1 MPDRSELIV
10 GGYFFG
16 SFEDSAIAQKEL
28 KNAKYLEE
36 RLNAMKPS
44 QMKSVYDKMLD
55 EKVFST
61 PVGWEYLKYLRGKVI
76 QSGIDE
82 NELRPI
88 PLYINFS
95 AQKED
100 SLDKPSDHIARE
112 HIRPSKRRKN
122 TVKDILR
129 ISIIANIFLIILVVL
144 MFLITIKSDNP
155 NILNYKEAIINEYAS
170 WEEELNAREEAIK
183 EKEKE
188 LEDSGSR

>member
-1 MPDRSELIV
+1 MPDRSDLIV

-36 RLNAMKPS
+36 RLNSMRPS

-61 PVGWEYLKYLRGKVI
+61 PVGWEYLKYLRGRVV

-82 NELRPI
+82 SEIRPI

-100 SLDKPSDHIARE
+100 STDRPGDHIARE
-112 HIRPSKRRKN
+112 RIRPSSRRRN
-122 TVKDILR
+122 TVKDILK
-129 ISIIANIFLIILVVL
+129 ISVIANVFLLILVIL
-144 MFLITIKSDNP
+144 MFVITIKSDNP

-170 WEEELNAREEAIK
+170 WEEELDAREEAIK

-188 LEDSGSR
+188 LEDTGSR